1 MDIATILGI
10 FLALFVL
17 LIAIVFDFETFGV
30 NFERIVFF
38 IHVPS
43 MLVVFGGTAAS
54 LLTSY
59 PMVKVLRVPRVIAR
73 VFRQSPEELI
83 ETLTLVIDVS
93 KIARKNILAIEDAL
107 PSIDNIFLRNG
118 LRLVVDRVDREL
130 IIEILHSEM
139 KYLDL
144 RREEEVTILQS
155 AASFAPAYGMAGT
168 LVGLILMLQNLTDP
182 ASIGPAMAIAI
193 ITTFYGVIA
202 ANVFLIPWKNKLAAK
217 KEDDKILREMIR
229 DGILYIE
236 KGERPDFIE
245 QDLMNYLS
253 PELRSLYEEM
263 KFESAKGT
271 A

>member
-54 LLTSY
+54 L
-59 PMVKVLRVPRVIAR
+59 
-73 VFRQSPEELI
+73 
-83 ETLTLVIDVS
+83 
-93 KIARKNILAIEDAL
+93 AIEDAL

-144 RREEEVTILQS
+144 RRDEEVTILQS